1 MDLALQT
8 QSLAERKI
16 KVRTSFDSPII
27 ITRAK
32 KQIDIS
38 KPPFIFTS
46 ESDNQTSSPHKTL
59 EPS

>member
-27 ITRAK
+27 ITGAK
-32 KQIDIS
+32 KTD
-38 KPPFIFTS
+38 
-46 ESDNQTSSPHKTL
+46 
-59 EPS
+59 